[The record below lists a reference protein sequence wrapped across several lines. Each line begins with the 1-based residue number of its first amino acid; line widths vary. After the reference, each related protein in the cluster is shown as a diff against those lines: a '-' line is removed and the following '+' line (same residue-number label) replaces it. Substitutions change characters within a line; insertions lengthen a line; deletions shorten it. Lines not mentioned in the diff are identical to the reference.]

1 MSQKGPILILDIDSS
16 TLGACILELADSP
29 TISHV
34 QRIPVGTGQSFEPG
48 AFIPALKEALTTLVP
63 SYARLYP
70 KLTSVAVVSASPWF
84 EASVKGLTTKA
95 EKPVKVNQA
104 SIKKMVDDFR
114 QKNPAAS
121 GRTLLE
127 ALPITVEVNGY
138 RTRVHNPVYGTSLSV
153 TFYES
158 FTDTSLYQMVLDTIH
173 SSLAGATVEW
183 HTTPLVYAETLL
195 RISDEEHATVIDVGG
210 EVTDIIILSHQRV
223 AYVGS
228 IPVGSRTIARAVAGK
243 SGSLADSLSRLSMF
257 ARAEL
262 TSKEMQTISGV
273 LTTAAQ
279 DWQKGYLSI
288 LGIAGNTVPLS
299 HRVFVVGERDE
310 LPWLSQVVSG
320 AELRGQRPV
329 PTVVANDFFA
339 GAVTYAEGGVF
350 DSSLVLDA
358 LFFHMRDHAHATAF
372 SSEPVLYSVQ

>member
-16 TLGACILELADSP
+16 TLGACILELAESP

-34 QRIPVGTGQSFEPG
+34 QRVPVGTGQTFEPG
-48 AFIPALKEALTTLVP
+48 AFIPALKEALSALIP
-63 SYARLYP
+63 SYAKLYP
-70 KLTSVAVVSASPWF
+70 KLKTVAIVSASPWF
-84 EASVKGLTTKA
+84 EASVKGLTTKS
-95 EKPVKVNQA
+95 EKPVKISA
-104 SIKKMVDDFR
+104 SSIRKMVDDFR

-138 RTRVHNPVYGTSLSV
+138 RTRVHNPVHGSTLAV

-158 FTDTSLYQMVLDTIH
+158 FTDTKLYDIVRDTIH
-173 SSLAGATVEW
+173 ASLTGAEILW

-195 RISDEEHATVIDVGG
+195 RISDEEHATVVDVGG
-210 EVTDIIILSHQRV
+210 EVTDIIVLSHQRV

-228 IPVGSRTIARAVAGK
+228 IPVGSKTIARAAAGK
-243 SGSLADSLSRLSMF
+243 AGSLADSLSRLSMF

-262 TSKEMQTISGV
+262 SSKEMQSV
-273 LTTAAQ
+273 SESLMKASLE
-279 DWQKGYLSI
+279 WQKGYLSV
-288 LGIAGNTVPLS
+288 LGTAGNTVPLS

-329 PTVVANDFFA
+329 PTIVSNDFFS
-339 GAVTYAEGGVF
+339 GGVQFGDGGVF

-358 LFFHMRDHAHATAF
+358 LFFHMRDHAGANAF